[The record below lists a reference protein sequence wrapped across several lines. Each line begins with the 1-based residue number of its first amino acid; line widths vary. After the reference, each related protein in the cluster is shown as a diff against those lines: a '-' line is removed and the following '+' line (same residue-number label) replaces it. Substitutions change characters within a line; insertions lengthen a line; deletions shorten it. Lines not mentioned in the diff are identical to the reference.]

1 MTRRNI
7 AGIRFTSGYPDNKSY
22 QNLFPLPVHGNYYQR
37 VSLLHHRGRMWNCVC
52 DSKISHLH
60 RWFWAINQPFIFFL
74 FFLYFFETIQQQRGE
89 TVQAVGS
96 ERGGS
101 HRSPFAHRIPGS
113 CAHLDGPG
121 GLEWCHCGLRV
132 LSLSLPPASPHPGS
146 APHLPRWWLS
156 WVEAVKLQGIIF
168 SLVSR
173 GKAAYV
179 IVLSVSAF
187 SSHQPP
193 PNKF

>member
-74 FFLYFFETIQQQRGE
+74 FFYIFLRQFSSSVARLCKLWVQRGGDLTGALLLTE
-89 TVQAVGS
+89 FQVAVPTWMDLGVWSGATVV
-96 ERGGS
+96 
-101 HRSPFAHRIPGS
+101 
-113 CAHLDGPG
+113 
-121 GLEWCHCGLRV
+121 
-132 LSLSLPPASPHPGS
+132 
-146 APHLPRWWLS
+146 
-156 WVEAVKLQGIIF
+156 
-168 SLVSR
+168 
-173 GKAAYV
+173 
-179 IVLSVSAF
+179 
-187 SSHQPP
+187 
-193 PNKF
+193 